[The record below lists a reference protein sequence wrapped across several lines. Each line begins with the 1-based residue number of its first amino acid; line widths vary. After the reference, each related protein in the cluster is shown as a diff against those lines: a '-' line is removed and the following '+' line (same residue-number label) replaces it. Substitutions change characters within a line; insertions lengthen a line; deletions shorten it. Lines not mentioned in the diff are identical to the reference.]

1 MKKTTQ
7 LKKMLLEK
15 KTLVVPVAYDTLSAM
30 LIEKAGFKAIQ
41 VSGFGLAASYLGKP
55 DVGLLTQTE
64 MITLTK
70 NIANAVDIPVMGD
83 GDTGFGNAINAIRA
97 TREFEDTGCAG
108 MNIEDQVFPKKC
120 GHMEG
125 KQIISLEEMVLK
137 IEAVCDARRD
147 PDFVI
152 NARTDAISVVGLDE
166 AIKRGKAYAKAGAD
180 LIFVEAPKTKEEIK
194 RVVSEIDAPV
204 SINLFDGVKGGKTP
218 LMSIEELRELG
229 VARVSIPVGTVFA
242 VVRGVSNYLE
252 ALAKEGIIPDRYD
265 LVIPFEEFKELVG
278 LPKIKELERRYLPK
292 EIYQE
297 RYKER

>member
-7 LKKMLLEK
+7 LKKMLLERK
-15 KTLVVPVAYDTLSAM
+15 ALVVPGAYDALSAM
-30 LIEKAGFKAIQ
+30 LIEKTGFKAIQ

-64 MITLTK
+64 MVNLTR

-83 GDTGFGNAINAIRA
+83 GDTGFGNAINVIR
-97 TREFEDTGCAG
+97 TVREFEVAGCAG

-125 KQIISLEEMVLK
+125 KQIIPLEEMILK
-137 IEAVCDARRD
+137 IEAACDARTD
-147 PDFVI
+147 HDFVI
-152 NARTDAISVVGLDE
+152 NARTDAISVVGIDE

-194 RVVSEIDAPV
+194 RIINEIGAPV

-229 VARVSIPVGTVFA
+229 VARVSIPVGTAFA

-265 LVIPFEEFKELVG
+265 LVITFDEWKELVG
-278 LPKIKELERRYLPK
+278 LPKIKELEKKYLPK
-292 EIYQE
+292 EVFEE
-297 RYKER
+297 RYREE